1 MNTKAPRLALEVQD
15 AWVHY
20 GNVCAVEAVNLQI
33 EPGTIHVLLGR
44 SGSGKTTLLRS
55 IAGFEPLRRGAI
67 FIDGKQVDAATK
79 SSWVPPESRK
89 IGFVFQ
95 DYALFPHLSV
105 LDNIAFGVLG
115 SKSEK
120 QLIAQKWASRVGLQ
134 ELGTRKPDALSGGE
148 QQRVAVARVLAQG
161 THVLLF
167 DEPFSNLD
175 AHLRRRVRDETI
187 NLIRENNATAIFVTH
202 DFEEAFAIA
211 DFVSVLH
218 DAKLEQTGT
227 PAQIYNTPASIHV
240 ARLCGQATFL
250 KVHKVLG
257 ENRALSALGEVNT
270 TGTLREDSLLVVRP
284 ECLSATKSD
293 DSQHSGTLLK
303 RRYLGSTEEL
313 EVELAGNER
322 VLIRQAPGLLEP
334 NAKTVRIESHHT
346 YAAVLPAPGHGQTR
360 FA

>member
-1 MNTKAPRLALEVQD
+1 MNTNDPRPQLEVQN
-15 AWVHY
+15 AYVHY
-20 GNVCAVEAVNLQI
+20 GNVCAVEGVNLQI
-33 EPGTIHVLLGR
+33 APGSVHVLLGR

-55 IAGFEPLRRGAI
+55 IAGFEPLRKGSI
-67 FIDGKQVDAATK
+67 FIDGKQVDGATK
-79 SSWVPPESRK
+79 SSWIPPENRK

-105 LDNIAFGVLG
+105 LDNIAFGASG
-115 SKSEK
+115 TRTDKS
-120 QLIAQKWASRVGLQ
+120 QTAHKWAGRVGLQ
-134 ELGTRKPDALSGGE
+134 ELQSRKPDALSGGE

-161 THVLLF
+161 TNVLLF

-175 AHLRRRVRDETI
+175 AHLRRRVREETI

-227 PAQIYNTPASIHV
+227 PQQIYETPASIHV

-250 KVHKVLG
+250 KVHKVLEG
-257 ENRALSALGEVNT
+257 NMAATALGDVQT
-270 TGTLREDSLLVVRP
+270 TGTLSNDALLVVRP
-284 ECLSATKSD
+284 EYLIAREAT
-293 DSQHSGTLLK
+293 QEAHHGVIHK

-313 EVELAGNER
+313 EVKLLDDES
-322 VLIRQAPGLLEP
+322 VLIRQSPGLLEP
-334 NAKTVRIESHHT
+334 HTKFVTIEVRHSF
-346 YAAVLPAPGHGQTR
+346 AAVAPGL
-360 FA
+360 